1 MSIKKYCILTKLSLH
16 HDLQPAKQ
24 ANGNVVG
31 EGGGGGSGGG
41 RHKKRVR
48 QPHNT
53 AERQRQKAVGRG
65 EYIMETQQHQENGG
79 HDMNGYNNGYNEGGQ
94 PNSIEMR
101 RAYEQQQQPMQQQ
114 QQQHLMNNGPMMTGK
129 QLPLTSTTP

>member
-1 MSIKKYCILTKLSLH
+1 MI
-16 HDLQPAKQ
+16 LQPAKQ

-31 EGGGGGSGGG
+31 GEGGGGGSGGGGG

-65 EYIMETQQHQENGG
+65 EYIMENTQQEQNGGG
-79 HDMNGYNNGYNEGGQ
+79 HDNMNGYNNGYNEGQ

-101 RAYEQQQQPMQQQ
+101 RAYEQQQQQMQQVR
-114 QQQHLMNNGPMMTGK
+114 K
-129 QLPLTSTTP
+129 IF

>member
-1 MSIKKYCILTKLSLH
+1 M
-16 HDLQPAKQ
+16 QPAKQ

-31 EGGGGGSGGG
+31 GEGGGGGGGGGG

-65 EYIMETQQHQENGG
+65 EYIMESTQQHQENGG
-79 HDMNGYNNGYNEGGQ
+79 HDMNGYNNGYNEGGGQ

-101 RAYEQQQQPMQQQ
+101 RAYEQQQMQQ
-114 QQQHLMNNGPMMTGK
+114 QQQHLMNNGPMMTGMRLLSLLFYK
-129 QLPLTSTTP
+129 TLDSRYPKKPG